1 MGCAMKR
8 PDTELDR
15 PIRVVVVGSP
25 ESGKSLLINR
35 LYESSSAQPLA
46 SKMLSGERS
55 ITEHNWDS
63 RRPDEARDAEHRLR
77 QADVV
82 LVAVDLS
89 QPPASLPNIERYTDE
104 KAKVILVGTKS
115 DDANA
120 KKHPEYAVAMEEM
133 AKAGG
138 YLFVSSSAKT
148 GVGVDSLL
156 ERALNPSIV
165 EETHAAIKDKQAG
178 GMLAKSKFGS
188 AEVTLT
194 NIKVNANAA
203 IKTVFFPT
211 HSDTDKSTQI
221 HTKWVGGKL
230 QVGHAGRGEKE
241 GLPIKIL
248 PGEGNSISM
257 KVENFPVKDAGEY
270 RKLFIEQVA
279 NVANRVNSGVTVT
292 IKKDNSGTLKP
303 ALEEKLTR
311 PFEPTPEKKAVIT
324 IHGMEPFLKEF
335 EKKGTAISAFAASF
349 AYSPTDHKPKDGV
362 PLTTPESVVNSS
374 GTHMHVSDTSQ
385 TMTTHLV
392 DSNTNLTI
400 KITDPNNSGERD
412 VELVNSK
419 LDGKSLKELV
429 VIVKDALTRCQSVA
443 GHVGN
448 VESKDENTGEA
459 VKSDPMRGI
468 TLDTGKSN
476 AAVKGAIDTALNR
489 AGFGAQLQPKEEQ
502 RQTISAASSI
512 RK

>member
-203 IKTVFFPT
+203 IKTVFFLHIQT
-211 HSDTDKSTQI
+211 LIKALKYIQS
-221 HTKWVGGKL
+221 
-230 QVGHAGRGEKE
+230 
-241 GLPIKIL
+241 GL
-248 PGEGNSISM
+248 
-257 KVENFPVKDAGEY
+257 
-270 RKLFIEQVA
+270 
-279 NVANRVNSGVTVT
+279 
-292 IKKDNSGTLKP
+292 
-303 ALEEKLTR
+303 
-311 PFEPTPEKKAVIT
+311 
-324 IHGMEPFLKEF
+324 
-335 EKKGTAISAFAASF
+335 
-349 AYSPTDHKPKDGV
+349 
-362 PLTTPESVVNSS
+362 
-374 GTHMHVSDTSQ
+374 
-385 TMTTHLV
+385 
-392 DSNTNLTI
+392 
-400 KITDPNNSGERD
+400 
-412 VELVNSK
+412 
-419 LDGKSLKELV
+419 
-429 VIVKDALTRCQSVA
+429 
-443 GHVGN
+443 
-448 VESKDENTGEA
+448 VESFRLDMLGE
-459 VKSDPMRGI
+459 VKKRG
-468 TLDTGKSN
+468 
-476 AAVKGAIDTALNR
+476 
-489 AGFGAQLQPKEEQ
+489 FP
-502 RQTISAASSI
+502 
-512 RK
+512 